1 MSWDYRV
8 VIKRDDSN
16 NKNYG
21 IHEVYY
27 NEAGLTDYCT
37 DTPCDPYGETLE
49 ELKENLIQMMG
60 AFLEPIIEY
69 DDIGGHK
76 NSAKVKEVVNELYR
90 TSYLDHY
97 AKKEILQGLEYPAH
111 EESSA
116 TLDFKLESAEGLEA
130 LVHGLYINNYLDHYA
145 KKKILEAIR
154 Q

>member
-8 VIKRDDSN
+8 VIKRSTSMEH
-16 NKNYG
+16 YG

-27 NEAGLTDYCT
+27 NEEGGTDYCT

-49 ELKENLIQMMG
+49 ELKENVLQMMG

-90 TSYLDHY
+90 TSYLAHY
-97 AKKEILQGLEYPAH
+97 AKKKILQALEYPAH

-116 TLDFKLESAEGLEA
+116 ALDFKLESAEGLEE
-130 LVHGLYINNYLDHYA
+130 LVHGLYSNDYLDHYS